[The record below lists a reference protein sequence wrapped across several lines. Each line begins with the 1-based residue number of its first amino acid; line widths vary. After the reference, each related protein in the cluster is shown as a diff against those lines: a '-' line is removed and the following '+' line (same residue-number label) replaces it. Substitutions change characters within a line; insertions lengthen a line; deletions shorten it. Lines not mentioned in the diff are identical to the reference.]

1 MSTPQQTHPTTAE
14 QPEFTHQKCVDP
26 LVHPSI
32 RSQSPDER
40 DDDLPPRRS
49 PTLWWLEWR
58 RPTPGYHDLGREPR
72 GVRPLTAR
80 VVVGWKS
87 SWKDPGHAAEGSGV
101 LLGFWWERMGYRIDQ
116 EISN

>member
-1 MSTPQQTHPTTAE
+1 MCRPIG
-14 QPEFTHQKCVDP
+14 
-26 LVHPSI
+26 PSI
-32 RSQSPDER
+32 HPVSIPRRPWSIDARRPPDER